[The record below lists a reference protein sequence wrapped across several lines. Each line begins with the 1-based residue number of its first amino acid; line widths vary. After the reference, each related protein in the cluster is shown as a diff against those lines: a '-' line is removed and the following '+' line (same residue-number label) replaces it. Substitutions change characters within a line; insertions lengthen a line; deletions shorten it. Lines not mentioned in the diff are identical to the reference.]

1 MDPRRRCLLVLA
13 KMALQDGV
21 VGEEERQTLEDMA
34 PGLGSGE
41 IDDLVVEA
49 EVADFEGLIAGIEK
63 YEDRF
68 LIALRAYHMAHSD
81 RSFDLVEEASY
92 ERLVEVFGITD
103 EDRQL
108 IERVEGAMQG
118 EAGAS
123 APEPRLLELHR
134 GSSFWSGD
142 F

>member
-21 VGEEERQTLEDMA
+21 VREEERQTLEDMA
-34 PGLGSGE
+34 EGLGSAE
-41 IDDLVVEA
+41 IDDIVVEA
-49 EVADFEGLIAGIEK
+49 EVADFEDLLGGIEK

-68 LIALRAYHMAHSD
+68 LIALRAYHMANTD
-81 RSFDLVEEASY
+81 AVFDLVEEASFA
-92 ERLVEVFGITD
+92 RLVEVFGITD

-108 IERVEGAMQG
+108 IERVGAG
-118 EAGAS
+118 TPADGAA
-123 APEPRLLELHR
+123 APEPRLMELHR
-134 GSSFWSGD
+134 GSSFFDGD